1 MTARRHSWQKILRI
15 VCAMV
20 FLSLGLAHHAPVV
33 ADVRADQTEAYRLP
47 DGTFASLCTGYGEDW
62 SHLKPVRCEVCML
75 CASLLL
81 PPPDDQAW
89 LVSGV
94 VSVVN
99 PPVERAAVA
108 GSLSIPA
115 PRSRAPPPVSA

>member
-1 MTARRHSWQKILRI
+1 MTVGRDSWQKILRI
-15 VCAMV
+15 ACAMV
-20 FLSLGLAHHAPVV
+20 FLSLGLAHHAPV
-33 ADVRADQTEAYRLP
+33 AAEVRIDQTEAYRLP
-47 DGTFASLCTGYGEDW
+47 DGTFASLCTGYGDDW

-89 LVSGV
+89 LVSET
-94 VSVVN
+94 VSLVN
-99 PPVERAAVA
+99 PPVERPAVA

-115 PRSRAPPPVSA
+115 PRSRAPPVASA